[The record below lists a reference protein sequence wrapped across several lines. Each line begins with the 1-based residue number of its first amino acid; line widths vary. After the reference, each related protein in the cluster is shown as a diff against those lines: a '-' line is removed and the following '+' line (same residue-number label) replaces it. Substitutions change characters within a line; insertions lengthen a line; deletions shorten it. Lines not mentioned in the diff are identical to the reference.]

1 MKNLLISLFFLV
13 MVSSCRPIY
22 HVTSQS
28 QTTSDTSET
37 IQATTRPID
46 TTIYSLPDSAFL
58 TLLAECDSSNQ
69 VIIKQLRNRAGER
82 TQIKYRTIRQTDTL
96 KIYIQSKIDSAAIY
110 LQFKARDTTKTRT
123 IRQTTTTTN
132 TQQKQTQNL
141 PEWLYFAGFI
151 LFLLIVG
158 VIWKR

>member
-1 MKNLLISLFFLV
+1 MKNLLIGLFFV
-13 MVSSCRPIY
+13 AMVSSCRPVY

-28 QTTSDTSET
+28 QTTSDTTET
-37 IQATTRPID
+37 IQATPRQID

-69 VIIKQLRNRAGER
+69 VIIKELRNRVGER

-96 KIYIQSKIDSAAIY
+96 KIYIQSKIDSSAIY
-110 LQFKARDTTKTRT
+110 LQFKARDTTRIRT

-132 TQQKQTQNL
+132 TQQKQTRNI
-141 PEWLYFAGFI
+141 PEWLYFTGFI
-151 LFLLIVG
+151 IFLLVVG
-158 VIWKR
+158 MIYKR

>member
-1 MKNLLISLFFLV
+1 MKNILIGLFLLIL
-13 MVSSCRPIY
+13 VSSCRPVY

-28 QTTSDTSET
+28 QTTSDTTET
-37 IQATTRPID
+37 IQATPRQID

-69 VIIKQLRNRAGER
+69 VIIKELRNRVGER

-110 LQFKARDTTKTRT
+110 LKFKARDTTRIRT
-123 IRQTTTTTN
+123 IKQTTTTTN
-132 TQQKQTQNL
+132 TQQKQTRNI

-151 LFLLIVG
+151 IFLLVVG
-158 VIWKR
+158 MIYKR